1 MSKRKELS
9 GRKWYWLT
17 FAAFGVQ
24 GLYFSTWVSRTPEI
38 QQLLGL
44 NTAQMGLFTLAMAM
58 GSLTGLLIGG
68 PVITRFG
75 TRIVLI
81 IAYSGGALFLAA
93 LGIFAQLGN
102 LPLATMAL
110 VLVGFS
116 GGSGG
121 LAINIEGANVDR
133 ESPKSLLPSLHGS
146 FSLGSLLGGALGTL
160 AIVMGVSVQA
170 NLVGMS
176 ALVLV
181 VTLIVCIPLPHNSG
195 KHVHEDMST
204 DQIATVANA
213 TDRRRVWL
221 EPRTLQVAFIV
232 IGFNLAEGTASTWLP
247 IALVD
252 AGLSAAIATASY
264 TVFAGAMALGRLSGG
279 PIVDF
284 LGRSRALLA
293 FAAITALGL
302 LLVVLTGWLALP
314 LVGAALWGLG
324 NSIGFPLCVSS
335 VSEDPRLA
343 GTRVGVLVIASNT
356 SGIAGPP
363 LLGFIGQSAGLFT
376 AFLVPFFLL
385 IAGMG
390 FNKATRSQRPSTR
403 VDSCG
408 SIVG

>member
-1 MSKRKELS
+1 
-9 GRKWYWLT
+9 
-17 FAAFGVQ
+17 
-24 GLYFSTWVSRTPEI
+24 
-38 QQLLGL
+38 
-44 NTAQMGLFTLAMAM
+44 MGLFTLAMAL
-58 GSLTGLLIGG
+58 GSLTGLLLSG
-68 PVITRFG
+68 PIIARFG

-81 IAYSGGALFLAA
+81 WAYSAGAVFLAS
-93 LGIFAQLGN
+93 LGFFAQFGL
-102 LPLATMAL
+102 LPLSTLAI

-146 FSLGSLLGGALGTL
+146 FSLGSLLGGAIGTL
-160 AIVMGVSVQA
+160 AIISGVSVFT
-170 NLVGMS
+170 NFLGMS
-176 ALVLV
+176 ALVLIA
-181 VTLIVCIPLPHNSG
+181 TLVVCIPLPKSSG
-195 KHVHEDMST
+195 KHVHEDMNT
-204 DQIATVANA
+204 EEIQTVATA
-213 TDRRRVWL
+213 RDRRRVWR
-221 EPRTLQVAFIV
+221 EPQTLMVAFIV

-279 PIVDF
+279 PIVDK
-284 LGRSRALLA
+284 LGRSKALLA
-293 FAAITALGL
+293 FAALTALGIL
-302 LLVVLTGWLALP
+302 IVILTGWIALP

-324 NSIGFPLCVSS
+324 NSIGFPLCVSA

-363 LLGFIGQSAGLFT
+363 LLGFIGQVAGLFS

-385 IAGMG
+385 LSGML
-390 FNKATRSQRPSTR
+390 FNKATKTHSS
-403 VDSCG
+403 VDARR
-408 SIVG
+408 

>member
-1 MSKRKELS
+1 MTKTTQLS

-44 NTAQMGLFTLAMAM
+44 DTAQMGLFTLAMAL
-58 GSLTGLLIGG
+58 GSLSGLLVGG
-68 PVITRFG
+68 PIIARYG

-81 IAYSGGALFLAA
+81 VAYCAGSVFLAA
-93 LGIFAQLGN
+93 LGTFAQMGM
-102 LPLATMAL
+102 LPLATL
-110 VLVGFS
+110 SIILVGFS

-133 ESPKSLLPSLHGS
+133 GSPKSLLPSLHGS
-146 FSLGSLLGGALGTL
+146 FSLGSLIGGALGTL
-160 AIVMGVSVQA
+160 AIIAGVSVQT
-170 NLVGMS
+170 NLVVMS
-176 ALVLV
+176 FLVLII
-181 VTLIVCIPLPHNSG
+181 TLVVCIPLPRSSG
-195 KHVHEDMST
+195 KHVHDDMST
-204 DQIATVANA
+204 DQIATVATA
-213 TDRRRVWL
+213 RDRRRVWL
-221 EPRTLQVAFIV
+221 EPQTLMVAFIV

-264 TVFAGAMALGRLSGG
+264 TVFAGAMAVGRLSGG

-293 FAAITALGL
+293 FAGITALGIL
-302 LLVVLTGWLALP
+302 IVILTGWIAIP

-324 NSIGFPLCVSS
+324 NSIGFPLCVSA
-335 VSEDPRLA
+335 VSEEPRLA

-363 LLGFIGQSAGLFT
+363 LLGFIGQAAGLFT

-385 IAGMG
+385 MAGMT
-390 FNKATRSQRPSTR
+390 FNKATRTHTT
-403 VDSCG
+403 VDARR
-408 SIVG
+408 

>member
-1 MSKRKELS
+1 VTKTTQLS

-44 NTAQMGLFTLAMAM
+44 DTAQMGLFTLAMAF
-58 GSLTGLLIGG
+58 GSLSGLLVGG
-68 PVITRFG
+68 PIIARYG

-81 IAYSGGALFLAA
+81 LAYCAGSAFLAA
-93 LGIFAQLGN
+93 LGTFAQLGM
-102 LPLATMAL
+102 LPLATL
-110 VLVGFS
+110 SIVLVGFS

-133 ESPKSLLPSLHGS
+133 SSPKSLLPSLHGS
-146 FSLGSLLGGALGTL
+146 FSLGSLIGGAIGTL
-160 AIVMGVSVQA
+160 AIIAKISVQA

-176 ALVLV
+176 ILVFIITLV
-181 VTLIVCIPLPHNSG
+181 VCIPLPRSSG
-195 KHVHEDMST
+195 KHVHEDMNT
-204 DQIATVANA
+204 DQIATVATA
-213 TDRRRVWL
+213 RDRRRVWL
-221 EPRTLQVAFIV
+221 EPQTLMVAFIV

-264 TVFAGAMALGRLSGG
+264 TVFAGAMAVGRLSGG

-293 FAAITALGL
+293 FAGITALGIL
-302 LLVVLTGWLALP
+302 IVILTGWIAIP

-324 NSIGFPLCVSS
+324 NSIGFPLCVSA
-335 VSEDPRLA
+335 VSEEPRLA

-363 LLGFIGQSAGLFT
+363 LLGFIGQAAGLFT

-385 IAGMG
+385 MAGMT
-390 FNKATRSQRPSTR
+390 FNKATRTHRT
-403 VDSCG
+403 VDARR
-408 SIVG
+408 

>member
-1 MSKRKELS
+1 
-9 GRKWYWLT
+9 
-17 FAAFGVQ
+17 
-24 GLYFSTWVSRTPEI
+24 
-38 QQLLGL
+38 
-44 NTAQMGLFTLAMAM
+44 MGLFTLAMAL
-58 GSLTGLLIGG
+58 GSLSGLLAGG
-68 PVITRFG
+68 PIITRYG
-75 TRIVLI
+75 TRVVLI
-81 IAYSGGALFLAA
+81 GAYSLGAIFLAS
-93 LGIFAQLGN
+93 LGTVAQLGN
-102 LPLATMAL
+102 LPLAILAI

-160 AIVMGVSVQA
+160 AIVIGVSVQA
-170 NLVGMS
+170 NFAFMS
-176 ALVLV
+176 LFVLII
-181 VTLIVCIPLPHNSG
+181 TLFVCIPLPRNSG
-195 KHVHEDMST
+195 KHVHDDMST

-213 TDRRRVWL
+213 RDRRRVWL

-252 AGLSAAIATASY
+252 AGLSEAIATASY

-302 LLVVLTGWLALP
+302 LVVMLTGWLALP

-343 GTRVGVLVIASNT
+343 GTRVGVLVIASNS

-390 FNKATRSQRPSTR
+390 FNRATRTTQVKSH
-403 VDSCG
+403 VDSYG
-408 SIVG
+408 SIA

>member
-1 MSKRKELS
+1 MSKKNIS
-9 GRKWYWLT
+9 GRTWYWLT

-38 QQLLGL
+38 QKLLGL
-44 NTAQMGLFTLAMAM
+44 DTAQMGLFTLAMAL
-58 GSLTGLLIGG
+58 GSLTGLLLSG
-68 PVITRFG
+68 PIIARFG

-81 IAYSGGALFLAA
+81 WAYSAGAVFLAS
-93 LGIFAQLGN
+93 LGFFAQFGL
-102 LPLATMAL
+102 LPLSTLAI

-146 FSLGSLLGGALGTL
+146 FSLGSLLGGAIGTL
-160 AIVMGVSVQA
+160 AIISGVSVFT
-170 NLVGMS
+170 NFLGMS
-176 ALVLV
+176 ALVLIA
-181 VTLIVCIPLPHNSG
+181 TLVVCIPLPKSSG
-195 KHVHEDMST
+195 KHVHEDMNT
-204 DQIATVANA
+204 EEIQTVATA
-213 TDRRRVWL
+213 RDRRRVWR
-221 EPRTLQVAFIV
+221 EPQTLMVAFIV

-279 PIVDF
+279 PIVDK
-284 LGRSRALLA
+284 LGRSKALLA
-293 FAAITALGL
+293 FAALTALGIL
-302 LLVVLTGWLALP
+302 IVILTGWIALP

-324 NSIGFPLCVSS
+324 NSIGFPLCVSA

-363 LLGFIGQSAGLFT
+363 LLGFIGQVAGLFS

-385 IAGMG
+385 LSGML
-390 FNKATRSQRPSTR
+390 FNKATKTHSS
-403 VDSCG
+403 VDARR
-408 SIVG
+408 